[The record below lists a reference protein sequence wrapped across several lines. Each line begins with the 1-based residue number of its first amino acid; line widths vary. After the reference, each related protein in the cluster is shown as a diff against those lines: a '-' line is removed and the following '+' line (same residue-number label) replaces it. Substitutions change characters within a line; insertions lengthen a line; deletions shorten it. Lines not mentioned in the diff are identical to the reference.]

1 MKGYFKQDE
10 GINYEG
16 KQYREILFISFWKGD
31 TEYTAGK
38 FDLINNN
45 GVITHLYGGESETYK
60 TIEEWKNA
68 LKKYGYEF

>member
-1 MKGYFKQDE
+1 M
-10 GINYEG
+10 
-16 KQYREILFISFWKGD
+16 FISFWKGD

-45 GVITHLYGGESETYK
+45 GTITHLYGGESETYK

-68 LKKYGYEF
+68 LKEYGYKF